1 MLLDVRPDH
10 LKIVQDI
17 LGTHVPDREVWAFG
31 SRVTGNATETSDLD
45 LAVFGETPL
54 DFETL
59 AALRDAFSESRLPY
73 KVDVVDWST
82 IGETFKNIIL
92 KNKIVIKK
100 NIEVKKIWPE
110 FPLEKCMSTIIDYRG
125 KTPRKASSGIPL
137 ITAKIIKAG
146 RIEKPTEFI
155 DQKEYIKWISRGI
168 SEPGD
173 IVVTT
178 EAPLG
183 EVAQL
188 NDQKVALAQRVIT
201 LRGKS
206 GFLNN
211 TFLKFLMQSDYIQDQ
226 LKSRAT
232 GTTVVGIRQ
241 SEIRKIW
248 LPLPPLPEQRAI
260 AHILGTLD
268 DKIELNRRMNETL
281 EAMAQAIF
289 KSWFVDFDPVRAKM
303 EGRET
308 GLPKEIEDLFPD
320 SFEDSELGE
329 IPRGWRVG
337 SIGESFNIIMGQSP
351 PGESYNTVG
360 EGIPFY
366 QGSADFGSRF
376 PKRRIFCSS
385 PKRFANAGDTLISV
399 RAPVGEINMALED
412 CCIGRGVAA
421 ARHNTMSR
429 SYTYYF
435 MYVFAEMF
443 DHFEAE
449 GTVFGSIN
457 KNDFHNIQCIVP
469 PVELIKSYE
478 KTISILD
485 SHVENNDRTVQS
497 LSTLR
502 DILLPK
508 LLSGDIRIKDPE
520 NLLKLST
527 SALSEEK

>member
-1 MLLDVRPDH
+1 MSLDVRPDH
-10 LKIVQDI
+10 LKIVLDI
-17 LGTHVPDREVWAFG
+17 LNTHVPDREVWAFG
-31 SRVTGNATETSDLD
+31 SRVTGSSKETSDLD
-45 LAVFGETPL
+45 LAIIGETPL
-54 DFETL
+54 DFGTL
-59 AALRDAFSESRLPY
+59 ASLRDAFSESRIPY

-125 KTPRKASSGIPL
+125 KTPRKSTSGIPL

-188 NDQKVALAQRVIT
+188 NSQKVALAQRVIT
-201 LRGKS
+201 LRGKN
-206 GFLNN
+206 GFLDN

-248 LPLPPLPEQRAI
+248 LPLPPLHEQRAI

-281 EAMAQAIF
+281 EAMARAIF
-289 KSWFVDFDPVRAKM
+289 KSWFVDFDPVRAKA
-303 EGRET
+303 EGRDT
-308 GLPKEIEDLFPD
+308 GLPKEIADLFPD
-320 SFEDSELGE
+320 GFEESELGK
-329 IPRGWRVG
+329 IPRGWK
-337 SIGESFNIIMGQSP
+337 IGELCDLAVQ
-351 PGESYNTVG
+351 
-360 EGIPFY
+360 
-366 QGSADFGSRF
+366 
-376 PKRRIFCSS
+376 KRRNIQPTKIEAETPYIGLEHMPRKSIALSEWAFSES
-385 PKRFANAGDTLISV
+385 IESNKFEFNKGDILFGKLRAYFHKV
-399 RAPVGEINMALED
+399 GVAPVN
-412 CCIGRGVAA
+412 GVCSTDILVISPIKNEWFGFVLS
-421 ARHNTMSR
+421 HVS
-429 SYTYYF
+429 SDSFVEYTDLGASGTR
-435 MYVFAEMF
+435 MPRTNW
-443 DHFEAE
+443 DHMKKYPLI
-449 GTVFGSIN
+449 VPSIN
-457 KNDFHNIQCIVP
+457 VSEIFTSKISS
-469 PVELIKSYE
+469 LIGKLIENVHAS
-478 KTISILD
+478 KTLAG
-485 SHVENNDRTVQS
+485 
-497 LSTLR
+497 LR
-502 DILLPK
+502 DTLLPK
-508 LLSGDIRIKDPE
+508 LLSGEIRVKDAE
-520 NLLKLST
+520 EY
-527 SALSEEK
+527 SELVL